1 MSLADPT
8 VFATVNDDGSAEFTI
23 SIDEEDFK
31 FSASPEPESS
41 NAILSYEETLSWR
54 GEIRVSEP
62 RNEVFKLLMQSDQV
76 TEYLDAHD
84 LTGIRRERHD

>member
-8 VFATVNDDGSAEFTI
+8 VFATVYDDGSADFTI
-23 SIDEEDFK
+23 SVDEEDFK
-31 FSASPEPESS
+31 FSVAKGDDS
-41 NAILSYEETLSWR
+41 NAILAYEETLSWR

-62 RNEVFKLLMQSDQV
+62 RNEVFKLLMQSDEV
-76 TEYLDAHD
+76 TAYLESHD

>member
-1 MSLADPT
+1 MSLAEPT
-8 VFATVNDDGSAEFTI
+8 VFVTEHADGSADFTI

-31 FSASPEPESS
+31 FSVSQADTGDY
-41 NAILSYEETLSWR
+41 AVVAYEETLSWR

-62 RNEVFKLLMQSDQV
+62 RNEVFKLLMQSDEV
-76 TEYLDAHD
+76 TDYLETHD